1 MISMQEVEV
10 KTKLVEDIRVI
21 WNREK
26 NTQLNKI
33 ITKLQQ
39 DSDRFKDL
47 GQGEYTQGYCEAI
60 RTAIGIIN
68 ESLTG

>member
-47 GQGEYTQGYCEAI
+47 GQGEYTQGYREAI